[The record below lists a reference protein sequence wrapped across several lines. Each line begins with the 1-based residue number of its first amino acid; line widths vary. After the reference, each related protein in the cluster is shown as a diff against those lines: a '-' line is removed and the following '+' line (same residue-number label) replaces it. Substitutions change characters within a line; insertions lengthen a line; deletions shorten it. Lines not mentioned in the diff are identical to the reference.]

1 MAGPIVED
9 LLMKQKHVTCINV
22 QLMEDGAFGD
32 PGHLAMLTVV
42 EELKQEEES
51 AINHL
56 LLMEE
61 LSVEEILLKQKHV
74 TRILVPQFLRQLM
87 ENGVPGH
94 PGLLVI
100 KAAMVDLGQER
111 KTVII
116 QSQSMVGWTVLEKVP
131 MTQKVVTS
139 ITVQSAPRTA
149 IAPATRTVSGK
160 RIQEKKMNY
169 ELNLLSSW

>member
-1 MAGPIVED
+1 MLD
-9 LLMKQKHVTCINV
+9 FQLKQKHVTCITV
-22 QLMEDGAFGD
+22 QLMED
-32 PGHLAMLTVV
+32 
-42 EELKQEEES
+42 
-51 AINHL
+51 
-56 LLMEE
+56 
-61 LSVEEILLKQKHV
+61 
-74 TRILVPQFLRQLM
+74 
-87 ENGVPGH
+87 GVPGH

-149 IAPATRTVSGK
+149 IAPSTRPVSGK
-160 RIQEKKMNY
+160 SM
-169 ELNLLSSW
+169 